1 MQKVEFHFEPEIN
14 LVLAAKEERGDEAD
28 FGSIHDSFWC
38 HPSQVDLLNEN
49 LREAFIDMY
58 EHFDPITTFAEHM
71 ENWVIPERFWPKRF
85 ENLPENVTT
94 LENKLSHLE
103 RRNALYYNRPDK
115 GEMDI
120 QKVRDSKYFFC

>member
-1 MQKVEFHFEPEIN
+1 MITFS
-14 LVLAAKEERGDEAD
+14 AAKEERGTEAD

-58 EHFDPITTFAEHM
+58 ENFDPITTFAEHM
-71 ENWVIPERFWPKRF
+71 ENWVIPERLWPKRF
-85 ENLPENVTT
+85 DNLPESVTT

-103 RRNALYYNRPDK
+103 RRETLFYNRPEK
-115 GEMDI
+115 GDMDI